1 MTPRS
6 RGGSW
11 DVSHNILQGK
21 WSTNWD
27 TLLQHRMACS
37 MCSLR
42 NGPKL
47 QENKTYVTPR
57 VVTVRRTSGQPDC
70 ETCLF
75 LFGSGCAILCFKW
88 IQAGVFP
95 RSLVIIAKH
104 LIWSTK
110 TSWNDQI
117 FAELAFFERILKL
130 LFSMGFCCLIV
141 YYAQTRHG
149 IFFLKG
155 ARLKN
160 KNTKLK
166 LTWPILEKP
175 VPFHVL

>member
-11 DVSHNILQGK
+11 DVTHNILQGK

-27 TLLQHRMACS
+27 TLLEHRMASS

-117 FAELAFFERILKL
+117 LPSWLFLKEYWSSYSQWDSAAWLFTMFRRAMEYFF
-130 LFSMGFCCLIV
+130 F
-141 YYAQTRHG
+141 
-149 IFFLKG
+149 KG
-155 ARLKN
+155 ARLEN